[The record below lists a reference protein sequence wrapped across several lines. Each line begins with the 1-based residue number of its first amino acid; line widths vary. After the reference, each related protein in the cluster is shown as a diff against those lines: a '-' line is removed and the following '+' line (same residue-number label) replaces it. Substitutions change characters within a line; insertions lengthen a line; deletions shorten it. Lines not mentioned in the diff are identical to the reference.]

1 MCNILYTYDICV
13 YIYSGMY
20 ILYTLHLTS
29 RGMQQAIALRA
40 LRNSQSA
47 QALAAA
53 GANPS

>member
-1 MCNILYTYDICV
+1 MCIYYTYDICV

>member
-1 MCNILYTYDICV
+1 MTYV
-13 YIYSGMY
+13 YIYILYSRMY
-20 ILYTLHLTS
+20 ILYTLHLAS